1 MHETIEF
8 CVSLKCS
15 GASVHFYIE
24 LNMLYVGDGIAKLL
38 LSLNV
43 CSTVSC
49 ESNHHP

>member
-1 MHETIEF
+1 MHETIKF
-8 CVSLKCS
+8 CVLLKWS
-15 GASVHFYIE
+15 GASVHFCTE

-43 CSTVSC
+43 CSTVPC